1 VGRVLLRA
9 VALAYL
15 GFLLVLPVGV
25 VFWRTFQGGI
35 GPMWDALT
43 RPNAVHAIQLT
54 VIVAAGAVVANT
66 IFGVG
71 VALLLVRH
79 RFVGRRVLDALID
92 LPIAVSPVVVGLALI
107 LVYGRTTGVGSW
119 LGARGLDVI
128 FAPPGM
134 ILATIFVSLPLV
146 VRAVAPVLEEIGT
159 EQEQAAWTLGASAL
173 ETFRRITLPA
183 IRSALVFGV
192 VLTLARGLGEY
203 GAVAV
208 VSGRLTGQTQT
219 ATLFVEE
226 RFQNFDQPASY
237 AMAFLLAAMAVVVL
251 LATNLLR
258 SREDA

>member
-1 VGRVLLRA
+1 VAKVALRV

-15 GFLLVLPVGV
+15 GFLLVLPVGIV
-25 VFWRTFQGGI
+25 VWRTFQGGI
-35 GPMWDALT
+35 GPVWEALT
-43 RPNAVHAIQLT
+43 RPNAVHAVQVT
-54 VIVAAGAVVANT
+54 VLVAACAVVANT
-66 IFGVG
+66 VFGVG
-71 VALLLVRH
+71 VAVLLVRH
-79 RFVGRRVLDALID
+79 RFVGRRLLDGLID

-107 LVYGRTTGVGSW
+107 LVYGRTTGAGVW

-146 VRAVAPVLEEIGT
+146 VRAVGPVLEEIGT
-159 EQEQAAWTLGASAL
+159 EQEQAAWTLGASVFQ
-173 ETFRRITLPA
+173 TFRRITLPA
-183 IRSALVFGV
+183 IRWALVFGV

-208 VSGRLTGQTQT
+208 VSGRLVGQTQT

-226 RFQNFDQPASY
+226 RFQNFDQPSAY

-258 SREDA
+258 PGERA

>member
-1 VGRVLLRA
+1 VAELAR
-9 VALAYL
+9 VALRVVALVYL
-15 GFLLVLPVGV
+15 GFLLLLPVGV
-25 VFWRTFQGGI
+25 VSWRTFEGGV
-35 GPMWDALT
+35 GPVWEALT
-43 RPNAVHAIQLT
+43 APNAVHAIELT
-54 VIVAAGAVVANT
+54 VMVAAGAV
-66 IFGVG
+66 

-92 LPIAVSPVVVGLALI
+92 LPIAVSPVVVGLALV
-107 LVYGRTTGVGSW
+107 LVYGRTTPVGGW
-119 LGARGLDVI
+119 LGAQGLDVI

-173 ETFRRITLPA
+173 ATFRRITLPA
-183 IRSALVFGV
+183 IRWALASGV

-208 VSGRLTGQTQT
+208 VSGRIVGETQT

-226 RFQNFDQPASY
+226 RFQNFGQPAAY
-237 AMAFLLAAMAVVVL
+237 AMAFLLAAMAIVVL

-258 SREDA
+258 PREGS